1 MLRLRTEFRI
11 LKRTEAGKPGSEM
24 TAGRQAEFAGY
35 VLAGGASSRFGQD
48 KALAEVGGRTM
59 LGHMCALLE
68 PVVERV
74 TIVGPPQRYAQ
85 LGFRVVA
92 DRWPGSGPLGGIATA
107 LVEAAM
113 EDASCAWCLIV
124 GCDLP
129 FLTRDW
135 LEYLVARAVRSK
147 ADAVMPVSPSGAEPL
162 CAVYRASGASVLAQQ
177 LDRGVRKITDAL
189 ADAHVEAIGPGEWK
203 TFDPDGRL
211 LKNMNTPEDYEE
223 VKARWAAQGR

>member
-1 MLRLRTEFRI
+1 MSNGSHDTSGRTVF
-11 LKRTEAGKPGSEM
+11 
-24 TAGRQAEFAGY
+24 GY

-48 KALAEVGGRTM
+48 KALAKVGGRTM
-59 LGHMCALLE
+59 LARMCALVE
-68 PVVERV
+68 PVVGRV
-74 TIVGPPQRYAQ
+74 AVVGPLQRYAH

-107 LVEAAM
+107 LVDAAM
-113 EDASCAWCLIV
+113 EDAGCAWCLVV

-129 FLTRDW
+129 FLRRDW
-135 LEYLVARAVRSK
+135 LEYLVARAVRSE

-162 CAVYRASGASVLAQQ
+162 CAAYRTRAASMLAQQ
-177 LDRGVRKITDAL
+177 LDRGVRKITDAF
-189 ADAHVEAIGPGEWK
+189 ADAHVETIGPGEWK

-223 VKARWAAQGR
+223 VKARWSAQGR